1 MKILRNMHHFFREN
15 YKKNLE
21 LLELKIKNFSCHVVY
36 NDLRFERSFILLNG
50 VNKAND
56 ILDSTRCSVT
66 QSSCNL
72 AMVISSAMLFHTE
85 QSISGNLI

>member
-1 MKILRNMHHFFREN
+1 MRITKDLVESKIR
-15 YKKNLE
+15 
-21 LLELKIKNFSCHVVY
+21 NFSSHVVRN
-36 NDLRFERSFILLNG
+36 NDLRFERLFILLND

-56 ILDSTRCSVT
+56 VLDSTRCSVT